1 MLYVHILTADG
12 NASAKCKEKLYKHL
26 NEYTNYKYESQDTML
41 GFRLKLEN
49 VLSWKDAKQLIS
61 TFETIFTNCNLR
73 SEIWEVHFS

>member
-1 MLYVHILTADG
+1 MLYVHILTADS
-12 NASAKCKEKLYKHL
+12 NASAKCKEQLYKHL
-26 NEYTNYKYESQDTML
+26 NEYTNYKYESTDTML

-61 TFETIFTNCNLR
+61 TFETIITNCNLR